1 MSVQQAAVHEDPR
14 IHVLGVAINLEELN
28 PAPFLQYLQTQLK
41 YYYMDQGPIHPDL
54 GDDEGWGDMIEEF
67 TLAYQDGEFRVF
79 EGLDTEDGAVELFEL
94 MVLVEGMETS
104 GFWIEIRS
112 SLSDE
117 AVRVKTRLHESSE
130 TQRAESSNKLLQAIK
145 SSARIELERSICR

>member
-1 MSVQQAAVHEDPR
+1 
-14 IHVLGVAINLEELN
+14 
-28 PAPFLQYLQTQLK
+28 
-41 YYYMDQGPIHPDL
+41 
-54 GDDEGWGDMIEEF
+54 MIEEF
-67 TLAYQDGEFRVF
+67 TLAYQDGEFLVF

-117 AVRVKTRLHESSE
+117 EVRVKTRLHESSE
-130 TQRAESSNKLLQAIK
+130 MQRAEFSNKLLQAIK

>member
-1 MSVQQAAVHEDPR
+1 MAVQHAANTNTR
-14 IHVLGVAINLEELN
+14 IDALGVAINLEELN
-28 PAPFLQYLQTQLK
+28 TAPFLQYLQTQLK

-54 GDDEGWGDMIEEF
+54 GDDEGWVEMIEEF

-94 MVLVEGMETS
+94 MVLVEGMETG
-104 GFWIEIRS
+104 GFCIEIKS
-112 SLSDE
+112 SLIDE
-117 AVRVKTRLHESSE
+117 SVRVKTRLHESSE
-130 TQRAESSNKLLQAIK
+130 TQRAEFSNKLLQAIK

>member
-1 MSVQQAAVHEDPR
+1 MAVQHATNTNTR
-14 IHVLGVAINLEELN
+14 IDALGVAINLEELN

-54 GDDEGWGDMIEEF
+54 GDDEGWVDMIEEF

-94 MVLVEGMETS
+94 MVLVEGTETS

-117 AVRVKTRLHESSE
+117 SVRVKTGLNESSE
-130 TQRAESSNKLLQAIK
+130 TQRAEFSNKLLQAIK